1 MGSFAGHIDEGIFF
15 IILAT
20 WWMFNVYVDFIFRQD
35 KGKEFIPR
43 FSYQLPGKRRV
54 PVEICFKIAFP
65 VVGFLAELIDSG
77 AKFLDDEGNFMNLIY
92 MQHVTIYGMFI
103 IHGITD
109 LLMYYDFP
117 LPAGTHYLTVAIAF
131 FWYGIG
137 FYFHAHMHGKEP
149 LEEIV
154 HVLPVPVM
162 LATGLTV
169 LCEMMWKKGVATA
182 LVRTYFVLTL
192 GTWFSHVAFI
202 LYDHTKFPGSDP
214 SNYDRHDHR
223 NVAFAAAAFGM
234 HLCFNLIFMVVSYV
248 VTYYVVRG
256 MYGVRV
262 TNSYCSEEVDQRYK
276 KVQSD
281 HSDDSAESFLMK
293 DCDF

>member
-15 IILAT
+15 IIIAV
-20 WWMFNVYVDFIFRQD
+20 WWMMNAYVNYIFRRD
-35 KGKEFIPR
+35 RGKEFIPK
-43 FSYQLPGKRRV
+43 FSYPLPGKRRL
-54 PVEICFKIAFP
+54 PVEIYFKIAFP

-77 AKFLDDEGNFMNLIY
+77 AKFQDDDGNFINLVY
-92 MQHVTIYGMFI
+92 MQHVTIYGLFI
-103 IHGITD
+103 LHAITD

-117 LPAGTHYLTVAIAF
+117 LLVGTHYLTAAVAF

-137 FYFHAHMHGKEP
+137 FYYHAHMHGKEP

-162 LATGLTV
+162 LATGLAI
-169 LCEMMWKKGVATA
+169 LCEMLWRKGVATV
-182 LVRTYFVLTL
+182 LVRAYFVLTL

-202 LYDHTKFPGSDP
+202 LYDHTSFPGSHP
-214 SNYDRHDHR
+214 SNYNRQDHR
-223 NVAFAAAAFGM
+223 NVAFAAAAFGI

-248 VTYYVVRG
+248 ITYYVVRW
-256 MYGVRV
+256 MYGVRI
-262 TNSYCSEEVDQRYK
+262 TNRYYHDEGDLSYK
-276 KVQSD
+276 KVSD
-281 HSDDSAESFLMK
+281 HSDESAESCLLK